1 MNIGRPTD
9 YKPEYNKLVYNYC
22 LLGATDKELSDYLE
36 IAESTLNEWK
46 LRYPN
51 FSESIKAGK
60 EDADARVA
68 HSLHKRATGYDQK
81 VDKVM
86 QYQGEAVVVPTVEHV
101 PPDTTAAMF
110 WLKNRQ
116 SKNWRDRQEISMD
129 IAPITFVD
137 DLVD

>member
-1 MNIGRPTD
+1 MKTGRPTD
-9 YKPEYNKLVYNYC
+9 YKLEYCQLVYNYC
-22 LLGATDKELSDYLE
+22 LLGATDKELAEYLE
-36 IAESTLNEWK
+36 ISEATLNNWK
-46 LRYPN
+46 IEHPE
-51 FSESIKAGK
+51 FIESIRAGK

-68 HSLHKRATGYDQK
+68 KSLHKRATGYDQK

-86 QYQGEAVVVPTVEHV
+86 QYQGEAVVVPTVEHI

-129 IAPITFVD
+129 IAPITFID
-137 DLVD
+137 DLE